1 MIKDYCPG
9 HYDLASAG
17 GVVGAGEDDDISKRI
32 RTHGLSIVRY
42 PITIAR
48 YKMLQHP
55 KETPNRRK
63 GKNLR
68 NADRYDSFDGL
79 ENTRLFMLI

>member
-1 MIKDYCPG
+1 
-9 HYDLASAG
+9 
-17 GVVGAGEDDDISKRI
+17 
-32 RTHGLSIVRY
+32 
-42 PITIAR
+42 
-48 YKMLQHP
+48 MLQHP

-79 ENTRLFMLI
+79 ENTRYHPISIQKMPLYTNITVNLIQPG

>member
-1 MIKDYCPG
+1 MNIF
-9 HYDLASAG
+9 L
-17 GVVGAGEDDDISKRI
+17 GEDDDISKRI
-32 RTHGLSIVRY
+32 RVHGLSIVRH
-42 PITIAR
+42 PLTIAR

-79 ENTRLFMLI
+79 QNTRLFMMISFPIFM